1 MASPIEMVW
10 FDLDDTLYDHFY
22 SVARAMERIR
32 AEYPAFARHEAREL
46 AVLYNQA
53 LNEVY
58 LEYLRG
64 NIDFAEMRR
73 RKLHRFFRAA
83 GVLEPG
89 APDNAEF
96 HRVYDEAYCV
106 ERRATPGSIEA
117 VRQVQERGMGVAV
130 LTNGTQRVQEE
141 KLRIIG
147 FASLLPCLLTSD
159 KAGATK
165 PESEIFQWAL
175 RQTKRAAHR
184 VLMIGDNLQNDVEGA
199 LRAGIR
205 AAHYSPSSTKR
216 TVATPAGMAPVIS
229 DWAQVSDLLENSATL
244 DAKAGRRSSAWRNRQ
259 PALDE
264 RP

>member
-1 MASPIEMVW
+1 MAPVEMVW
-10 FDLDDTLYDHFY
+10 FDLDDTLYDHSY

-32 AEYPAFARHEAREL
+32 AEYPAFSGHQPHEL

-73 RKLHRFFRAA
+73 RKLHRFFHAA
-83 GVLEPG
+83 GIPEPG

-117 VRQVQERGMGVAV
+117 VRHLQERGIGVAV
-130 LTNGTQRVQEE
+130 LTNGTQRIQEE

-147 FASLLPCLLTSD
+147 LTSLLPCLLTSD

-165 PESEIFQWAL
+165 PDPEIFEWAL
-175 RQTKRAAHR
+175 RQSKCAAHC

-205 AAHYSPSSTKR
+205 AAHYSPSSAER
-216 TVATPAGMAPVIS
+216 TVVTQAGTAPVIS
-229 DWAQVSDLLENSATL
+229 DWVQVPDLLENGAATH
-244 DAKAGRRSSAWRNRQ
+244 AKAGHRFGA
-259 PALDE
+259 
-264 RP
+264 